1 MLYKRFLQN
10 TKIYSGD
17 GKLISEEVD
26 DYLVVDVLTTS
37 GKIVT
42 VEGTYS
48 DIKKIG
54 LKMI

>member
-48 DIKKIG
+48 DIKKMG
-54 LKMI
+54 LKII